1 MKLFKIL
8 TLSAVALVSVT
19 TLNAQTY
26 LRITGSTAFRAATM
40 NAIKNSMT
48 FAGAGEGYG
57 YTGSSFTGASFAIFK
72 GTMSSPA
79 IGSVIVKVNW
89 SGSVA
94 GTRDVVQG
102 NTISFLIDT
111 TPVSPGGTGS
121 VPSTFESPAVAPDMS
136 MSDTYQASTKFPS
149 TPALVDNIVGVVPFA
164 FVVGKTA
171 PAGLTNITPQLARAL
186 FKVGFVSAAL
196 FTNNNADASDQAG
209 GTMVYACGRDPFS
222 GTRLTALAE
231 TGVGVN
237 TSLAQ
242 YDKVTTSG
250 SGNSSAITH
259 INLFPADTVNGV
271 AVGNNGYS
279 SGGSLSDLL
288 RFDTTSV
295 VDDNIDPL
303 GSPIKISL
311 VTYLGENDASR
322 AVNGNGTSIG
332 GGPLGCRYLTY
343 NGTSAFGGRAN
354 LVLAVNT
361 TSASTTVTTVAADTV
376 NLVVGDTITGTGIPA
391 GTTISSITDS
401 STFVISAAATATSG
415 AGGIS
420 ATCFLTTS
428 TTISSTAVTC
438 NSTTG
443 MVVGQSIKGTNIPVD
458 TTVAGITDGTHFT
471 LSNNATATSAGTAT
485 LTNLIPLPIRNGSYT
500 FWGYEHTFWKTT
512 LPGTSTTGQLGMA
525 TKFKDQVKTTDYFNS
540 GLADDPAMRVK
551 RTTDGGTVVGKY
563 Y

>member
-8 TLSAVALVSVT
+8 TLSAVALVSAT

-26 LRITGSTAFRAATM
+26 LRITGSTAFRGATM

-48 FAGAGEGYG
+48 FSNAGEGYG

-102 NTISFLIDT
+102 NAISFLDDT
-111 TPVSPGGTGS
+111 TTVSPGGTGGVS
-121 VPSTFESPAVAPDMS
+121 STFESPAVAPDMS

-164 FVVGKTA
+164 FVVSKTA
-171 PAGLTNITPQLARAL
+171 PAGLTNLTPQLARGL
-186 FKVGFVSAAL
+186 FKVGFLSAAL
-196 FTNNNADASDQAG
+196 FTNNNADASDQVAG
-209 GTMVYACGRDPFS
+209 TVVYACGRDPFS

-231 TGVGVN
+231 TGIGVN

-242 YDKVTTSG
+242 YDKTATSG
-250 SGNSSAITH
+250 SGNSSAITN
-259 INLFPADTVNGV
+259 INVFPADTVNGV
-271 AVGNNGYS
+271 AAGNNGYS

-288 RFDTTSV
+288 RYGTASV
-295 VDDNIDPL
+295 TDDNSGL
-303 GSPIKISL
+303 GPMKISF

-322 AVNGNGTSIG
+322 AVNGNGTSVG
-332 GGPLGCRYLTY
+332 GGPNGARYLTY

-361 TSASTTVTTVAADTV
+361 TISSTTVTTVAADTV

-485 LTNLIPLPIRNGSYT
+485 LTNLIPLPIRNGAYT

-512 LPGTSTTGQLGMA
+512 LPGTSTTDKLGMA

-540 GLADDPAMRVK
+540 GLADDTAMRVK
-551 RTTDGGTVVGKY
+551 RTTDGGTVLPKY
-563 Y
+563 